1 MILNQKKEYK
11 IKIGKRARQKEIFYK
26 QKTKFLVFW
35 GGLKG
40 H

>member
-1 MILNQKKEYK
+1 MILSQKKKEYK

-26 QKTKFLVFW
+26 QVFW